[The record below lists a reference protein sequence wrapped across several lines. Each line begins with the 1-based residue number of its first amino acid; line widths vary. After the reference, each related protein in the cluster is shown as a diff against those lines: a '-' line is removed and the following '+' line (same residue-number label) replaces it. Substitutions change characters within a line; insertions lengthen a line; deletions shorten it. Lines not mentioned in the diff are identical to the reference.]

1 MTDFPTPH
9 VDHVAGLKLF
19 RFIDVEQVNSL
30 PSSQEIKLTDIGMPS
45 GAVWYNGAASMRSIS
60 HADEQV
66 SSPAG
71 DYYSNRIALFY
82 PGTSRDLE
90 QLFDEMI
97 NKRFLIRTRDYQGN
111 ERLIGTLENPLEFT
125 RSFSAAQLGGRK
137 GYSLEFS
144 NRQLRQSYF
153 LNDIASPGAI
163 MINDDGELEITETVP
178 GHTFSLNANGELV
191 VTGSYDYKFYLN
203 ERGEVIFDEF
213 ITP

>member
-9 VDHVAGLKLF
+9 MDHVAGLKLF
-19 RFIDVEQVNSL
+19 RFIDVEQVSSL
-30 PSSQEIKLTDIGMPS
+30 PSGQEIKFTDIGMAP
-45 GAVWYNGAASMRSIS
+45 GAVWYKGVAAMRSIS

-66 SSPAG
+66 SSSSG
-71 DYYSNRIALFY
+71 DYYTNRISLFY
-82 PGTSRDLE
+82 PGTNRALE
-90 QLFDEMI
+90 LLFDEMI

-111 ERLIGTLENPLEFT
+111 ERLIGTLDNPLEFT
-125 RSFSAAQLGGRK
+125 RNFSAAQLGGRK

-163 MINDDGELEITETVP
+163 IINAQGQLEITETVP

-191 VTGSYDYKFYLN
+191 VTGDYDYKFYLN

-213 ITP
+213 RTP